1 MRFFLIGVVVFA
13 AAVGLA
19 LALSVDPGNVV
30 LFYPPYRVDLSL
42 NLFLLIAVVAF
53 IVLYALIRIADKTV
67 RMPQRVALY
76 RQRQSEKRASKAL
89 RSALQAHFEGRYGHA
104 ERDAEEAQELPET
117 AGLAALVAARSAHRM
132 REYGRRDD
140 WLRRA
145 EADPG
150 LRAAKLMTEAE
161 CLVDARDGTRALA
174 VVEQLHAAGA
184 RHIQSLR
191 LGLKAHQYAGEWD
204 AVLKLLRTLNK
215 RDALH
220 PAAARRIKMLAYRA
234 LLAARGDD
242 SHALLALWQSVP
254 NVDKRLGDV
263 ALVAAQAF
271 NAAGLGY
278 QARVVIE
285 NALVAEWDARLVEEY
300 ARSGDEAV
308 NALFTAP
315 SRSRDPKSSQP
326 DDPRPQIERA
336 ERWTRE
342 HPDDASAFYALGTL
356 CAREKLWGK
365 AQTALG
371 AALEIAPDARL
382 ATLIHYELGRVFEQ
396 IDEPEKSREHF
407 RAAATSQVGR

>member
-19 LALSVDPGNVV
+19 LTLSADPGNVV

-42 NLFLLIAVVAF
+42 NLFLLIEVVVFA
-53 IVLYALIRIADKTV
+53 ILYALIRIAKKTV
-67 RMPQRVALY
+67 QMPQRVALY
-76 RQRQSEKRASKAL
+76 RQRQSEKRASRAL
-89 RSALQAHFEGRYGHA
+89 RAALQAHFEGRYGHA
-104 ERDAEEAQELPET
+104 EREAEEAQELPET

-132 REYGRRDD
+132 REYGRRDE

-145 EADPG
+145 EADSG

-161 CLVDARDGTRALA
+161 CLVDARDGVRALTA
-174 VVEQLHAAGA
+174 VEQLHAAGA

-220 PAAARRIKMLAYRA
+220 PAAARQIKTLAYRA
-234 LLAARGDD
+234 LFDARRDD
-242 SHALLALWQSVP
+242 AHALLALWQGVP
-254 NVDKRLGDV
+254 NADKRIGDV
-263 ALVAAQAF
+263 ALVAAHAF

-285 NALVAEWDARLVEEY
+285 NAMVTEWDPRLAEEY
-300 ARSGDEAV
+300 ARSGDEVV
-308 NALFTAP
+308 NALFAAAGRTGDARA
-315 SRSRDPKSSQP
+315 SAH

-342 HPDDASAFYALGTL
+342 HPEDPSAFFALGAL
-356 CAREKLWGK
+356 CARETLWGK

-371 AALEIAPDARL
+371 SALDLAPEPRL
-382 ATLIHYELGRVFEQ
+382 ATAIHFELGRVFEA
-396 IDEPEKSREHF
+396 IDDPDRSREHF
-407 RAAATSQVGR
+407 RAAATANVGR